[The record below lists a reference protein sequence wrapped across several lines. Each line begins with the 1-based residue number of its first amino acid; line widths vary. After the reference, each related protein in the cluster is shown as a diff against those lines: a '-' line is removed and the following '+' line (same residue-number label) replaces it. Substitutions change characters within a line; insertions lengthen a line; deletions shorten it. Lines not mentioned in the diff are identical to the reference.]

1 MVGGAVVSVRV
12 VVGVFLV
19 GGVVL
24 VGLLDVGLGGT
35 GEDVGAFAPLAEDP
49 PAELTPP

>member
-1 MVGGAVVSVRV
+1 MVGGAVVSVGA

-24 VGLLDVGLGGT
+24 EGLDVGLAGAA
-35 GEDVGAFAPLAEDP
+35 EDVGAFAPLAEDP